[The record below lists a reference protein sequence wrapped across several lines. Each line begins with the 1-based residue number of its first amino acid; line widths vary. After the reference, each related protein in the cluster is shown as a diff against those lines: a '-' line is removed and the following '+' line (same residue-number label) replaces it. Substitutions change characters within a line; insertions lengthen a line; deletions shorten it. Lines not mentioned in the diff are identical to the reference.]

1 VGVLGRPR
9 PRSRLRQG
17 GDCEQSTRPTLN
29 REPSPRVVCSKHEH
43 SHCLKVSEAPI
54 SVEWMFSR
62 TLLGGHHDGARLDA
76 AVDDEAGMQQRR
88 LLNALHAER
97 ERLAQEQLTI
107 DAKWDNAE
115 NEKARLQEHLT
126 STTRTL
132 EDTRQGGCS
141 EPAHHR
147 R

>member
-1 VGVLGRPR
+1 
-9 PRSRLRQG
+9 
-17 GDCEQSTRPTLN
+17 
-29 REPSPRVVCSKHEH
+29 
-43 SHCLKVSEAPI
+43 
-54 SVEWMFSR
+54 MFSR